1 MKRFVLVLILMI
13 GISAVR
19 AYDYPYLVFQT
30 TDGSSQS
37 IEAEKLVLTFSG
49 SQLVATNGTENL
61 TLTVS
66 DLSKMFF
73 SSTTSGVSQISEAD
87 GEVEVFTLSGIR
99 MGSYS
104 SVAQALKSLRSG
116 IYVVSSKEK
125 TIKITV
131 K

>member
-1 MKRFVLVLILMI
+1 MT
-13 GISAVR
+13 AVK
-19 AYDYPYLVFQT
+19 AYDYPYLVIQT
-30 TDGSSQS
+30 TDGTSQS

-66 DLSKMFF
+66 DLNKMYF
-73 SSTTSGVSQISEAD
+73 SSTSSAVNQISEAD
-87 GEVEVFTLSGIR
+87 GEVEVFTLSGVR

-104 SVAQALKSLRSG
+104 SVAQALQSLRSG
-116 IYVVSSKEK
+116 IYVMSSKEK